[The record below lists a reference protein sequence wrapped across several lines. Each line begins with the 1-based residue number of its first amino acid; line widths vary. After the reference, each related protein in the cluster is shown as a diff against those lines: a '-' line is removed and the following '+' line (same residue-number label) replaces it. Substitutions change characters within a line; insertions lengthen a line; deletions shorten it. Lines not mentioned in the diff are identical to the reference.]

1 MLQPDIYW
9 AGGLTEVAK
18 ICTLSSVSQPQVIP
32 HVHSMPAATV
42 HLLAAQPPDVCPLL
56 EYLLT
61 WNQVNQFFLKNPI
74 QPRNGEVT
82 LPEGPGMGMD
92 LDEDKIMVRLK
103 LEL

>member
-1 MLQPDIYW
+1 M
-9 AGGLTEVAK
+9 
-18 ICTLSSVSQPQVIP
+18 IP
-32 HVHSMPAATV
+32 HVHSVPATV

-74 QPRNGEVT
+74 QLCNGEVL
-82 LPEGPGMGMD
+82 LPEGPGME
-92 LDEDKIMVRLK
+92 LDEDKIMVRRE

>member
-1 MLQPDIYW
+1 MLQSDIYW

-32 HVHSMPAATV
+32 HVHSVPATV

-74 QPRNGEVT
+74 QPCNGEVT
-82 LPEGPGMGMD
+82 LPDGPGMGMD
-92 LDEDKIMVRLK
+92 LDEDKIMVRRE

>member
-18 ICTLSSVSQPQVIP
+18 TCTLASVSQPQVIP
-32 HVHSMPAATV
+32 HLHSVPATV
-42 HLLAAQPPDVCPLL
+42 HLLAARPPDVCPLL

-61 WNQVNQFFLKNPI
+61 WNQVNQFFLKKPI
-74 QPRNGEVT
+74 QLCNGEVL
-82 LPEGPGMGMD
+82 LPEGPGME
-92 LDEDKIMVRLK
+92 LDEDKIMVRRE